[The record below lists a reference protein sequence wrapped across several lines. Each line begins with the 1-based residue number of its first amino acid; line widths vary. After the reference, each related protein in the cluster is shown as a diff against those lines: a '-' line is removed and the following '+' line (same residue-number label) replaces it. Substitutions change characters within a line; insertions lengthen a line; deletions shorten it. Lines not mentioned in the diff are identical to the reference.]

1 MIKKAKKKNLFHF
14 KVWYERLFVITPD
27 QLQILKKSQER
38 TTIAPSELLHID
50 RISRESDKTNCPFK
64 YWFFLTT
71 KTREFQLFAPNMLER
86 EIWIKSFRRLLRV
99 PIKNTDSDF
108 EDISDDEDLL
118 MRYLKMQKLEI
129 DEQILQNRKE

>member
-1 MIKKAKKKNLFHF
+1 M
-14 KVWYERLFVITPD
+14 
-27 QLQILKKSQER
+27 QILKKSQER

-118 MRYLKMQKLEI
+118 MRYLKMQQLEI
-129 DEQILQNRKE
+129 DE